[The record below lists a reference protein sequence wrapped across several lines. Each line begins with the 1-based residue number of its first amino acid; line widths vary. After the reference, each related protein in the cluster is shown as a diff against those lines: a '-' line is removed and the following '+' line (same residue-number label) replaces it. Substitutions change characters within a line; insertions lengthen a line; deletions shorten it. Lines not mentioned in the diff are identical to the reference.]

1 MTVNRIA
8 YLAMAVTGLLY
19 ASGLGFAQT
28 ATTTPPHVP
37 LQKTIGQAKD
47 AKPEVVPS
55 LIVLNARGATLQGQK
70 LTLVGVAQNSI
81 VFADRPVRSA
91 GHVLTAHL
99 LEEWGTGS
107 DSFAKDPPNA
117 TVSVFSKDGS
127 TIRDAVVVLKTPALA
142 GDQLTFDVQVLEG
155 DLAGADGAASV
166 FIDII
171 GMPWTPL
178 SFAGVARRTAARA
191 AWYGAAAAPY
201 YHPYYPPPR
210 PRTIA
215 PLAGITP
222 IRRVISWASYRAVGP
237 QRLPNFCCESL
248 RHHTSRAAL
257 PERIDRNPEHRP
269 GPVAPGPR
277 ATGLI

>member
-1 MTVNRIA
+1 MTIKRIA
-8 YLAMAVTGLLY
+8 YVAMAITGLVY
-19 ASGLGFAQT
+19 TSGLGFAQT

-55 LIVLNARGATLQGQK
+55 LIVLNARGASLQGQK

-127 TIRDAVVVLKTPALA
+127 TIRDAVVVLKTPTLD
-142 GDQLTFDVQVLEG
+142 GDRLTFDVQVLEG

-210 PRTIA
+210 PVLSSRLRVLPLPA
-215 PLAGITP
+215 VLLAGLAI
-222 IRRVISWASYRAVGP
+222 AQLGH
-237 QRLPNFCCESL
+237 NDC
-248 RHHTSRAAL
+248 
-257 PERIDRNPEHRP
+257 RIF
-269 GPVAPGPR
+269 VAN
-277 ATGLI
+277 L